1 LAASLGVDP
10 REVDLAIR
18 LMRTGR
24 TDLIT
29 KVTTGRLTIR
39 QALQSAA
46 RISARQPGR
55 ELFTEGVKEALATDD

>member
-1 LAASLGVDP
+1 MTPNRQQEVLAASLGVDP

-39 QALQSAA
+39 QALQNAQQGLCSAWPS
-46 RISARQPGR
+46 ICG
-55 ELFTEGVKEALATDD
+55 GK